1 MTENANPLKRFY
13 RQPQISIKLPSQEK
27 YYTPDVVLKTATGEH
42 PVLPMTSM
50 DELALRTPDSLMSGQ
65 ATVDVIKSC
74 IPTIIDPWRLVNYD
88 VDTVLLA
95 IRIASYGETMDMDFS
110 VPGTGEKMTQTINL
124 PALLDTIR
132 NQTIMD
138 TCTLISGLT
147 IKIKPLSYKQIAD
160 SQIKTFEQQR
170 LYAQVSQSNLSDE
183 EKAKQFTSG
192 FKQLSELNTSLLVNN
207 IDSIILPTGESV
219 SDSAQIKDFINN
231 ANSTTVK
238 ELEEKLVDMRLQGS
252 IKPLKIKATEDQIKA
267 GVPATYE
274 VPLTFDNS
282 NFFV

>member
-1 MTENANPLKRFY
+1 
-13 RQPQISIKLPSQEK
+13 LPSQEK

-110 VPGTGEKMTQTINL
+110 VPVTGEKMTQTINL

-132 NQTIMD
+132 NQTIVD